1 MVVLRIFL
9 ISNVQNQNLENSFK
23 EKNEILESIGDGFF
37 AVDKNWIVTYW
48 NNKAE
53 ELLFRKKEE
62 KRRNAGK

>member
-1 MVVLRIFL
+1 
-9 ISNVQNQNLENSFK
+9 VQNQNLENSFK